1 MNLAVINPFD
11 LAGSIEKTFQ
21 KWLIDVMESFFK
33 FIADGLFSG
42 TELSGIFKQMNTIF
56 IAIGSSVIICI
67 VLYRII
73 VGMLSE
79 GEGKTQDQL
88 FSELAIGGVKVGMM
102 IYLLPILLSFCLNK
116 IIYPFCKYLFVDIA
130 DSSAKTFTNFAQ
142 FGLKSMGFASLS
154 GIMLVLM
161 LLFMTVVVISF
172 VYRFCVFHAEWIYI
186 QVFSVWVA
194 ISYLTV
200 DNNMINDYLKRVGYE
215 FTNLIIA
222 VSAMAGIIE
231 LLAKKNI
238 GAGDVMLIIGLG
250 FVEIKGAGIANV
262 IFGGRPSGGLMRG
275 ISSTVSNA
283 TRMFKK

>member
-21 KWLIDVMESFFK
+21 KWLTDVIESFFK

-116 IIYPFCKYLFVDIA
+116 IIYPFCKYFFVDIA

>member
-21 KWLIDVMESFFK
+21 KWLTDVIESFFK

-88 FSELAIGGVKVGMM
+88 LSELAIGGVKVGMM

-116 IIYPFCKYLFVDIA
+116 IIYPFCIYLFVDIA
-130 DSSAKTFTNFAQ
+130 DSSAKTFTNFAK